1 MYPGDVGTGDGTRA
15 ATAERKF
22 AGPVG
27 VVGVGLG
34 DRESPGCCGV
44 TVSGG
49 VRWKPLPGELAPQVR
64 DLIVRLRELKDGL
77 GVSMTALA
85 RKTAYSK
92 SSWERY
98 LNGKVLPTRQA
109 VEMLGQLSGT
119 DQARLLATW
128 ELAEHAWASGQPMA
142 PSEPSAQPPDTT
154 DPPPRRWR
162 PRRLTVVV
170 AGIAT
175 ALVACGS
182 AVWLTSAARSSSS
195 AGPSSVR
202 PAGYTCTISK
212 RGGFFY
218 AGHSTTSER
227 LVALNA
233 ASQDVIEVQCLLKM
247 HGSDP
252 GRIDGLFGTHTQDA
266 VEKLQRA
273 AGAVVDGIVGPQ
285 TWALLRR

>member
-1 MYPGDVGTGDGTRA
+1 M
-15 ATAERKF
+15 
-22 AGPVG
+22 
-27 VVGVGLG
+27 
-34 DRESPGCCGV
+34 
-44 TVSGG
+44 SGG
-49 VRWKPLPGELAPQVR
+49 VRWKPLPGDLAPQVR

-98 LNGKVLPTRQA
+98 LNGKVLPARQA

-128 ELAEHAWASGQPMA
+128 ELAEHAWTSKQPMA
-142 PSEPSAQPPDTT
+142 PSEPVANPANATV
-154 DPPPRRWR
+154 PPPPPGRRR
-162 PRRLTVVV
+162 PRRTTVIV
-170 AGIAT
+170 AGTAT
-175 ALVACGS
+175 AAAACGL
-182 AVWLTSAARSSSS
+182 AVWLTSAAQSSPS
-195 AGPSSVR
+195 AGATSVR

-212 RGGFFY
+212 RGGLFY

-247 HGSDP
+247 HSLDP
-252 GRIDGLFGTHTQDA
+252 GRIDGLFGTHTQAA
-266 VEKLQRA
+266 VKKLQRD